1 MPFRFRLESIL
12 RLRESLEHR
21 EELLLQNAN
30 QRVAQAQSEIEACIR
45 ELQERAVQ
53 FQERIAQGAFASE
66 LQFEL
71 SVDRA
76 LESRHNAL
84 RADLKKLEL
93 FRDQQRER
101 YQKARRERE
110 TLAAIRRH
118 ELENYR
124 LREQRRTQ
132 RAMDEEFL
140 RRRIFNGADKF
151 A

>member
-45 ELQERAVQ
+45 ELQERAMQ

-76 LESRHNAL
+76 LESRQKAL
-84 RADLKKLEL
+84 RANLKKLEL
-93 FRDQQRER
+93 LRDQQRER